1 MRSVAVSAFKDQL
14 TKTDVDEVLAEL
26 GHGADART
34 EQLDVEQMQS
44 LCNAFRDKLIKVT
57 GEQNPKLANQ
67 S

>member
-14 TKTDVDEVLAEL
+14 TKTDVDQVLSEL

-34 EQLDVEQMQS
+34 EQLDVKQMQL
-44 LCNAFRDKLIKVT
+44 LCNAFRQKLVKVT
-57 GEQNPKLANQ
+57 GERNPKLANQ